1 MVERDERD
9 DAHDGAQQS
18 GGHGGAVDPGH
29 DPEAYEGRVKSRG
42 MSADGLVTTMCSHGM
57 DAAWCYLCRVDG
69 YGVDP
74 QVLWGLALDDDLYE
88 LAQRAGPMDDDLA
101 GYLRFF
107 CEEFRFG
114 YDETFT
120 QQEAATVIDGF
131 LADAP
136 TASQRQTIAA
146 LDGGATV
153 DDMTYAEA
161 RTKIRRMVA
170 LRGLR
175 SA

>member
-1 MVERDERD
+1 
-9 DAHDGAQQS
+9 
-18 GGHGGAVDPGH
+18 
-29 DPEAYEGRVKSRG
+29 
-42 MSADGLVTTMCSHGM
+42 MCTHGM
-57 DAAWCYLCRVDG
+57 DAAWCYLCHVDG

-74 QVLWGLALDDDLYE
+74 QVLWGLALDDDLYD
-88 LAQRAGPMDDDLA
+88 LAQVTAPMGAELA

-107 CEEFRFG
+107 CEEFGFR

-120 QQEAATVIDGF
+120 QQEAATVIGGF

-136 TASQRQTIAA
+136 TERQRRTIAA
-146 LDGGATV
+146 LDGGASA

-161 RTKIRRMVA
+161 RTKIRRMIA

>member
-1 MVERDERD
+1 VIERDERD
-9 DAHDGAQQS
+9 DAHDGAQEG

-29 DPEAYEGRVKSRG
+29 DPEAYEERVKSRG
-42 MSADGLVTTMCSHGM
+42 MSADGLVIAMCTHGM
-57 DAAWCYLCRVDG
+57 DEAWCYLCHVDG

-74 QVLWGLALDDDLYE
+74 QVLWGLALDDDLEE
-88 LAQRAGPMDDDLA
+88 LAQGSSPMGEDLA

-107 CEEFRFG
+107 CEEFRFR
-114 YDETFT
+114 YDDTFT
-120 QQEAATVIDGF
+120 QQEAATVIAGF

-136 TASQRQTIAA
+136 TESQRQTIAA
-146 LDGGATV
+146 LNGGDTTEG
-153 DDMTYAEA
+153 MTYAEA
-161 RTKIRRMVA
+161 RTKIRRAIA

>member
-1 MVERDERD
+1 
-9 DAHDGAQQS
+9 
-18 GGHGGAVDPGH
+18 
-29 DPEAYEGRVKSRG
+29 
-42 MSADGLVTTMCSHGM
+42 MCTHGM
-57 DAAWCYLCRVDG
+57 DAAWCYLCHVDG

-74 QVLWGLALDDDLYE
+74 QVLWGLALDDDLYD
-88 LAQRAGPMDDDLA
+88 LAQVTAPMGEELA

-107 CEEFRFG
+107 CEEFGFR

-120 QQEAATVIDGF
+120 QQEAATVIGGF

-136 TASQRQTIAA
+136 TERQRRTIAA
-146 LDGGATV
+146 LDGGASA
-153 DDMTYAEA
+153 DNMTYAEA
-161 RTKIRRMVA
+161 RTKIRRMIA